1 MSKGAKRDT
10 SNRYELI
17 ACALEG
23 HALVG
28 TDVATI
34 EPEDALVVREYDG
47 LRWHRCLRCDAWLP
61 RQVPAEPT
69 ATACRAVTR
78 SRCRCAGPRC
88 AIDMSCGSSL

>member
-1 MSKGAKRDT
+1 MATEWTRMSKRAKRDT

-61 RQVPAEPT
+61 R
-69 ATACRAVTR
+69 RAPDR
-78 SRCRCAGPRC
+78 AQPRPPAGP
-88 AIDMSCGSSL
+88 